1 MTEDLRRKLQD
12 LQSLF
17 DSGLLSAEDYARE
30 KANLL
35 AAWRQP
41 PPAPAPTEPPL
52 PLAPLPTVIA
62 LPLREYRDETHP
74 VLKLWYACDSVE
86 LLLRLVVML
95 AVAEQTWRGPLEPAL
110 RRRLHDCGL
119 EQPSLGAWR
128 ALADALVAPA
138 PDAGALVPE
147 LPALLRDTLL
157 PLLDGPVGSA
167 RTETT
172 SFSALRNRLAHGGG
186 IRRVLA
192 ERLVA
197 RWDAPFLDAMRHTA
211 WLATVDLVVRDGRGG
226 YGVLRG
232 PTPQAQPY
240 TPADP
245 AALARAFAAGDAV
258 ALVRGD
264 VALPLWPLA
273 LYGVP
278 RGADPDAPPA
288 TELVPQVYVRRG
300 EVRLQYNPLGA
311 DHLALSE
318 SEDAALHRFL
328 ELFRL
333 VDETPAERTRR
344 FTVRDFQ
351 DEIRQEARRL
361 VGRASEC
368 AILAEALAATPEG
381 VLWVWGTAGVG
392 KSCLLAWLTA
402 HQLAAPPRDTLV
414 LPYRFRLGDERC
426 NREAFLRFAGERLMA
441 WLQLPDDPSAET
453 MPPLRRLRE
462 TLARLD
468 GKRVWFVLDGLDEIA
483 ALDPRFAG
491 EVPLALA
498 GPGIVWLCAG
508 RPEAGLPA
516 AFAGVRQ
523 PFPAGV
529 PGMSEGDIRSLLL
542 KRIGPLRKHL
552 LRHDREQG
560 ERVGNPF
567 VEQVARAADGLPL
580 YVHYVIHDIFAG
592 LYRVLDGHE
601 RLPPSLAAYHENLL
615 RRLSVG
621 SLQQVLTPLAA
632 TLAVAQ
638 EPLAAPALAALL
650 RRRGKL
656 VPEGAAGVRLVEHGL
671 AAIAT
676 LLKRAPTPTGEDGY
690 ALYHL
695 SLREHMATSAQSRD
709 AVATA
714 REALADLAVDVPPD
728 PAAPY
733 LYRHGIG
740 HLLELRR
747 TPEALA
753 LLTRFAYLMDRLR
766 ALLDPDGVLGISADW
781 RATLPQSGPLAGD
794 ARLWE
799 AFWREREHILRRGD
813 ARWPAYKIL
822 LQLAVE
828 HADDS
833 PVTRQAEA
841 WLAAGNCDWVW
852 LRNPQR
858 IAHAAP
864 NPCLRVLEGH
874 TGPVNGAIVLAN
886 RRILSWSND
895 HILRLWNPDSGETL
909 AVLEGVSGA
918 TVLADG
924 RVLSWSRDK
933 TLRLWEGVTGQ
944 PLAVLAGH
952 TSAVHGATVLP
963 DGRIMSWS
971 NDETL
976 RLWDSDSG
984 QPLAVL
990 AGHTSW
996 VDATVLADGRILSW
1010 SDDHTLRLWEGV
1022 TGQPLAVL
1030 AGHTSAVHGAT
1041 VLADGRILSWSFD
1054 HTLRLWDGTNG
1065 QPLAVL
1071 AEKHTSRVRGATVLP
1086 DGRVLSW
1093 SDDHTLRLW
1102 GGDNNQ
1108 TLTVLEGHTYLFKGA
1123 TVLPDGR
1130 ILSWSFDHTLR
1141 LWNASNGVLLAT
1153 LQAADVPW
1161 FFPNLHAAQATAT
1174 NRGQLVTDHYLGWE
1188 LWNTA
1193 VVSRLDTSPS
1203 QVMVWQTDSAV
1214 AAHALLEDGTLIITL
1229 ASSYIFCLKLH
1240 RLKLHH
1246 GARRITLTELNA
1258 LYEQQAN

>member
-1 MTEDLRRKLQD
+1 MSEELRRKLHD
-12 LQSLF
+12 LKTLY
-17 DSGLLSAEDYARE
+17 DSGVLDAEDYARE
-30 KANLL
+30 KERLL
-35 AAWRQP
+35 ALWRIS
-41 PPAPAPTEPPL
+41 PPAPAATEPPL
-52 PLAPLPTVIA
+52 PLALLPTVIA

-95 AVAEQTWRGPLEPAL
+95 AVAERTRRGPLDPAL

-128 ALADALVAPA
+128 ALADALVPPA
-138 PDAGALVPE
+138 PEADALLPE
-147 LPALLRDTLL
+147 LPALLRETLL
-157 PLLDGPVGSA
+157 PLLDGPAGGP

-172 SFSALRNRLAHGGG
+172 AFSALRNRLAHGGG
-186 IRRVLA
+186 IRRALA
-192 ERLVA
+192 QRLVE
-197 RWDAPFLDAMRHTA
+197 RWNAPFLDAMRHTA

-232 PTPQAQPY
+232 PSPQAQPY
-240 TPADP
+240 APADP
-245 AALARAFAAGDAV
+245 AALAQAFAAGDAV
-258 ALVRGD
+258 ALVRGTT
-264 VALPLWPLA
+264 ALPLWPLA

-288 TELVPQVYVRRG
+288 SELVPQVYVRRG

-333 VDETPAERTRR
+333 ADETPVERTRR

-351 DEIRQEARRL
+351 DEMRQEARKL

-368 AILAEALAATPEG
+368 ATLAEALAATSEG
-381 VLWVWGTAGVG
+381 VLWVWGAAGVG

-402 HQLAAPPRDTLV
+402 QQLAAPPPDTLV

-426 NREAFLRFAGERLMA
+426 NRDAFLRFAGERLAA

-453 MPPLRRLRE
+453 MPLLRRLRE

-468 GKRVWFVLDGLDEIA
+468 GKRVLFILDGLDEIA
-483 ALDPRFAG
+483 ALDPRFAA

-508 RPEAGLPA
+508 QPKAGLPA
-516 AFAGVRQ
+516 AFAGARQ
-523 PFPAGV
+523 PFPDGV
-529 PGMSEGDIRSLLL
+529 PGMSAGDIRTLLL
-542 KRIGPLRKHL
+542 ERIGPLRQHL

-580 YVHYVIHDIFAG
+580 YVHYVINDIFAG

-656 VPEGAAGVRLVEHGL
+656 VPEGAAGLQGVEHGL

-676 LLKRAPTPTGEDGY
+676 LLKRAPTPEGEDGY

-695 SLREHMATSAQSRD
+695 SLRQHMATSAQSRD

-714 REALADLAVDVPPD
+714 REVLADLAVDVPPD

-733 LYRHGIG
+733 LYRQGIG

-747 TPEALA
+747 APEALA

-766 ALLDPDGVLGISADW
+766 ALPDPDGVIGISADW
-781 RATLPQSGPLAGD
+781 RATLDQSDPLVGND
-794 ARLWE
+794 RLWE

-813 ARWPAYKIL
+813 ERWPAYKIL

-841 WLAAGNCDWVW
+841 WEGSQPKMW
-852 LRNPQR
+852 PR
-858 IAHAAP
+858 IISIKRPKQTEMNA
-864 NPCLRVLEGH
+864 LWWVLEGH
-874 TGPVNGAIVLAN
+874 TGLNAVAITSDDKYRAAN
-886 RRILSWSND
+886 RELYI
-895 HILRLWNPDSGETL
+895 
-909 AVLEGVSGA
+909 
-918 TVLADG
+918 
-924 RVLSWSRDK
+924 
-933 TLRLWEGVTGQ
+933 Q
-944 PLAVLAGH
+944 PFG
-952 TSAVHGATVLP
+952 
-963 DGRIMSWS
+963 
-971 NDETL
+971 
-976 RLWDSDSG
+976 
-984 QPLAVL
+984 
-990 AGHTSW
+990 
-996 VDATVLADGRILSW
+996 
-1010 SDDHTLRLWEGV
+1010 
-1022 TGQPLAVL
+1022 
-1030 AGHTSAVHGAT
+1030 
-1041 VLADGRILSWSFD
+1041 
-1054 HTLRLWDGTNG
+1054 
-1065 QPLAVL
+1065 
-1071 AEKHTSRVRGATVLP
+1071 
-1086 DGRVLSW
+1086 
-1093 SDDHTLRLW
+1093 
-1102 GGDNNQ
+1102 
-1108 TLTVLEGHTYLFKGA
+1108 
-1123 TVLPDGR
+1123 
-1130 ILSWSFDHTLR
+1130 
-1141 LWNASNGVLLAT
+1141 
-1153 LQAADVPW
+1153 
-1161 FFPNLHAAQATAT
+1161 
-1174 NRGQLVTDHYLGWE
+1174 
-1188 LWNTA
+1188 
-1193 VVSRLDTSPS
+1193 
-1203 QVMVWQTDSAV
+1203 
-1214 AAHALLEDGTLIITL
+1214 
-1229 ASSYIFCLKLH
+1229 
-1240 RLKLHH
+1240 
-1246 GARRITLTELNA
+1246 
-1258 LYEQQAN
+1258 